1 MNPRAI
7 AVLFACF
14 STIFAAFAIRYSY
27 GTLLPGMLPEFA
39 ITKAQAGVIY
49 SSYFIAYT
57 IFSPIMGLL
66 TNRTD
71 TRMVLAIFVTLMGGG
86 ALLMHY
92 ANSVVQ
98 ASLCFSLAGFGCSA
112 CWAPVMALA
121 QRWSHDKHRGLTL
134 SIVDLGSS
142 LGVMAAGTVVPMVI
156 ASSGWRTGWLVL
168 GIMGITLGGI
178 NFILVRDRP
187 PAQSAALFVS
197 SAEPVVSPGEFYKQ
211 LFGDR
216 RFWFIGF
223 AYMLTGFAVIIP
235 FAFISTYAV
244 QELSFPYDTA
254 TRLVSIIGLAG
265 IAGRLVLGPV
275 PDRMGRIRILAICA
289 LLMAG
294 GCLGMAYGR
303 GWWMTAFVVIFGL
316 GYGACWAMY
325 AACAADIF
333 SKKAAGGIIGLWT
346 VFLGIGSIAG
356 PMLAGWTAD
365 ASGTLMWSFMLAMAA
380 SIVALLLLLPLLKT
394 PRPGIHP

>member
-1 MNPRAI
+1 MTPRSY

-14 STIFAAFAIRYSY
+14 CTVFAAFAIRYSY
-27 GTLLPGMLPEFA
+27 GTLLPGMLPALA
-39 ITKAQAGVIY
+39 ISKAEAGVIY

-57 IFSPIMGLL
+57 IFSPVMGLL

-71 TRMVLAIFVTLMGGG
+71 SRLVLSLFVALMGGG
-86 ALLMHY
+86 AFLMQY
-92 ANSVVQ
+92 AHSAVQ
-98 ASLCFSLAGFGCSA
+98 ASLFFSLAGFGCSA

-121 QRWSHDKHRGLTL
+121 QRWSDDKRRGLTL

-142 LGVMAAGTVVPMVI
+142 LGVMAAGTIIPMVI
-156 ASSGWRTGWLVL
+156 ASSSWRTGWLVL
-168 GIMGITLGGI
+168 GIMGIALGVV
-178 NFILVRDRP
+178 NLVLVRDRP
-187 PAQSAALFVS
+187 TAHSAAASVK
-197 SAEPVVSPGEFYKQ
+197 SAEPAVSPGVFYRQ

-216 RFWFIGF
+216 RFWLIGF
-223 AYMLTGFAVIIP
+223 AYLLTGFAVIIP
-235 FAFISTYAV
+235 FTFLSTYAV

-265 IAGRLVLGPV
+265 IAGRLVLGPIS
-275 PDRMGRIRILAICA
+275 DRLGRIRILAICA

-294 GCLGMAYGR
+294 GCLGMAYGH
-303 GWWMTAFVVIFGL
+303 GWWMTVFAIIFGF

-346 VFLGIGSIAG
+346 VFLGVGSIAG

-380 SIVALLLLLPLLKT
+380 SVIALLLLLPLLRL
-394 PRPGIHP
+394 PRPGIN

>member
-1 MNPRAI
+1 MSPRAI

-14 STIFAAFAIRYSY
+14 CTVFAAFAIRYSY

-71 TRMVLAIFVTLMGGG
+71 TRIVLAIFVALMGGG
-86 ALLMHY
+86 ALLMSY

-98 ASLCFSLAGFGCSA
+98 ASLYFSLAGIGCSA

-121 QRWSHDKHRGLTL
+121 QRWSDDKHRGLTL

-156 ASSGWRTGWLVL
+156 ASSSWRTGWLVL
-168 GIMGITLGGI
+168 GILGIALGVV
-178 NFILVRDRP
+178 NLVLVRDPP
-187 PAQSAALFVS
+187 PAQAASGYVKP
-197 SAEPVVSPGEFYKQ
+197 AESTVSPVLFYKQ
-211 LFGDR
+211 LFADG
-216 RFWFIGF
+216 RFWLIGF
-223 AYMLTGFAVIIP
+223 AYLLTGFSIIIP
-235 FAFISTYAV
+235 FTFISTYAV

-254 TRLVSIIGLAG
+254 TRLVSIIGFAG

-275 PDRMGRIRILAICA
+275 SDRVGRIRILAVCA

-303 GWWMTAFVVIFGL
+303 GGSLLVSVIIFGV
-316 GYGACWAMY
+316 GYGACWVLY
-325 AACAADIF
+325 AACAADLF

-346 VFLGIGSIAG
+346 VFLGVGSIAG
-356 PMLAGWTAD
+356 PMIAGWTAD
-365 ASGTLMWSFMLAMAA
+365 ASGTLMWSFIVATAA
-380 SIVALLLLLPLLKT
+380 SFVSLLLLLPLLKR
-394 PRPGIHP
+394 PRPGMTQ